1 MTESGRIGVKAVSTI
16 IAAVIVL
23 TIFLGLASAIYAG
36 IFQLGNEAHILVKR
50 EAERAMESFFRI
62 YWLNETHVVLFN
74 NHSSVPIKL
83 LYWVRVN
90 PASGSYTVYNL
101 FNSLDPAKYTVKP
114 SGMKIVDIR
123 TEVPTRNRD
132 SVDRVVSEKGSTF
145 EVTDAPTDI
154 ASLVYFTPSEKI
166 VRPGFNGRLTNFVV
180 STGPDFGGGD
190 VTITCINIINT
201 GTLVTLP
208 CTDWGISF
216 VTPFGPGNTVT
227 VPAGGV
233 GVLGVNALIPPTF
246 NQYGFYVVKLRLQ
259 SSSFTREYSMRVIVT
274 NFSPAISPG
283 VISLTGCINSANL
296 VVTFAGP
303 RTHTGHIHINVSR
316 PTGLNVF
323 ASPNPAHPPVVATGT
338 APPGTVTIAQIMVE
352 RIIATPPTGTVT
364 SPLTVILNDG
374 LGDPRTVTFTA
385 VHSISV
391 TVVTVLTDDRRDRVA
406 TLTLIRCP

>member
-1 MTESGRIGVKAVSTI
+1 
-16 IAAVIVL
+16 VL

-36 IFQLGNEAHILVKR
+36 IFQLGNESGNLVKR
-50 EAERAMESFFRI
+50 EAERAMEAFFQI

-74 NHSSVPIKL
+74 NHSSVPVTL
-83 LYWVRVN
+83 LYWVTVN
-90 PASGSYTVYNL
+90 PATGQYNVENLDPSTYTVPPGTMKVVANFQKRGTL
-101 FNSLDPAKYTVKP
+101 FPLN
-114 SGMKIVDIR
+114 
-123 TEVPTRNRD
+123 
-132 SVDRVVSEKGSTF
+132 RVVSEKGSTF
-145 EVTDAPTDI
+145 EVTDAPTELHTLI
-154 ASLVYFTPSEKI
+154 YFTPTERI
-166 VRPGFNGRLTNFVV
+166 VRPGFNGRLTTFVV

-208 CTDWGISF
+208 CTDWGINF
-216 VTPFGPGNTVT
+216 VTSFGPGNTVT

-303 RTHTGHIHINVSR
+303 PTHTGHIYIDVSR

-338 APPGTVTIAQIMVE
+338 LPPGTVTIAQIVVE

-374 LGDPRTVTFTA
+374 LGEPRTATFTA

-391 TVVTVLTDDRRDRVA
+391 TTVTVVTRVGPPGPPAQFA
-406 TLTLIRCP
+406 TLTLVGCQ

>member
-1 MTESGRIGVKAVSTI
+1 MTESGRIGVKAVSTV

-36 IFQLGNEAHILVKR
+36 IFQLGNESGNLVKR
-50 EAERAMESFFRI
+50 EAERAMESFFQI

-74 NHSSVPIKL
+74 NHSSVPVTL
-83 LYWVRVN
+83 LYWVTVN
-90 PASGSYTVYNL
+90 PATGQYNVKNLDPSTYTV
-101 FNSLDPAKYTVKP
+101 PPGT
-114 SGMKIVDIR
+114 MKIVENFQKRGDLF
-123 TEVPTRNRD
+123 PLN
-132 SVDRVVSEKGSTF
+132 RVVSEKGSTF
-145 EVTDAPTDI
+145 EVTDAPTELHTLI
-154 ASLVYFTPSEKI
+154 YFTPTEKI
-166 VRPGFNGRLTNFVV
+166 VRPGFNGRLTTFVV

-233 GVLGVNALIPPTF
+233 GVLGVNAQIPPTF

-303 RTHTGHIHINVSR
+303 PTHTGHIYIDVSR

-323 ASPNPAHPPVVATGT
+323 VSPNPAHPPVVATGT
-338 APPGTVTIAQIMVE
+338 APPGTVTIAQIVVE

-385 VHSISV
+385 VHSISIV
-391 TVVTVLTDDRRDRVA
+391 TVVTSVGLPVGYA
-406 TLTLIRCP
+406 TLIRCP

>member
-1 MTESGRIGVKAVSTI
+1 MRIVEN
-16 IAAVIVL
+16 
-23 TIFLGLASAIYAG
+23 F
-36 IFQLGNEAHILVKR
+36 EKR
-50 EAERAMESFFRI
+50 GDLFP
-62 YWLNETHVVLFN
+62 LN
-74 NHSSVPIKL
+74 
-83 LYWVRVN
+83 
-90 PASGSYTVYNL
+90 
-101 FNSLDPAKYTVKP
+101 
-114 SGMKIVDIR
+114 
-123 TEVPTRNRD
+123 
-132 SVDRVVSEKGSTF
+132 RVVSEKGSTF
-145 EVTDAPTDI
+145 EVTDAPTELHTLI
-154 ASLVYFTPSEKI
+154 YFTPTEKI
-166 VRPGFNGRLTNFVV
+166 VRPGFNGRLTTFVI

-208 CTDWGISF
+208 CTDWGINF

-227 VPAGGV
+227 VPAGAARA
-233 GVLGVNALIPPTF
+233 LGVDALIPPTF

-259 SSSFTREYSMRVIVT
+259 SSSFTREYSMHVIVT

-303 RTHTGHIHINVSR
+303 RTHTGHIYIDVSR

-338 APPGTVTIAQIMVE
+338 VPPGTVTIAQIVVE

-385 VHSISV
+385 VHSISIV
-391 TVVTVLTDDRRDRVA
+391 TVVTSVGLPVGYA
-406 TLTLIRCP
+406 TLIRCP

>member
-1 MTESGRIGVKAVSTI
+1 MIDGERIGVKAVSTV

-36 IFQLGNEAHILVKR
+36 IFQLGNESGNLVKR
-50 EAERAMESFFRI
+50 EAERAMEAFFQI
-62 YWLNETHVVLFN
+62 YWLNNTHVVLFN
-74 NHSSVPIKL
+74 NHSSVPVTL
-83 LYWVRVN
+83 LYWVSVNASTGAYTVTPLN
-90 PASGSYTVYNL
+90 PAIYTVPPGTMRIVQN
-101 FNSLDPAKYTVKP
+101 FNNRASLY
-114 SGMKIVDIR
+114 SLYSIH
-123 TEVPTRNRD
+123 
-132 SVDRVVSEKGSTF
+132 RVVSERGSTF
-145 EVTDAPTDI
+145 EVTDAPTELHTLI
-154 ASLVYFTPSEKI
+154 YFTPTEKI
-166 VRPGFNGRLTNFVV
+166 VRPGFNGRLTTFVV

-208 CTDWGISF
+208 CTDWGINF
-216 VTPFGPGNTVT
+216 VTSFGPGNTVT

-303 RTHTGHIHINVSR
+303 PTHTGHIYIDVSR

-338 APPGTVTIAQIMVE
+338 APPGTVTIAQIVVE

-385 VHSISV
+385 VHSIYFTTV
-391 TVVTVLTDDRRDRVA
+391 AVVTRAFPLPPLST
-406 TLTLIRCP
+406 TLTIISCP

>member
-1 MTESGRIGVKAVSTI
+1 MIDGGKIGVKAVSTV

-36 IFQLGNEAHILVKR
+36 IFQLGNESGNLVKR
-50 EAERAMESFFRI
+50 EAERAMEAFFQI

-74 NHSSVPIKL
+74 NHSSVPVTL
-83 LYWVRVN
+83 LYWVTVN
-90 PASGSYTVYNL
+90 PATGQ
-101 FNSLDPAKYTVKP
+101 YTVKNLDP
-114 SGMKIVDIR
+114 STYTVPPGTMRIVENFEKRGDLF
-123 TEVPTRNRD
+123 PLN
-132 SVDRVVSEKGSTF
+132 RVVSEKGSTF
-145 EVTDAPTDI
+145 EVTDAPTELHTLI
-154 ASLVYFTPSEKI
+154 YFTPTEKI
-166 VRPGFNGRLTNFVV
+166 VRPGFNGRLTTFVV

-208 CTDWGISF
+208 CTDWGINF
-216 VTPFGPGNTVT
+216 VTSFGSGNTVT

-259 SSSFTREYSMRVIVT
+259 SSSFTREYSMRVIVMDFT
-274 NFSPAISPG
+274 PAISPG
-283 VISLTGCINSANL
+283 LISLTGCINSANL
-296 VVTFAGP
+296 VVMYPGP

-338 APPGTVTIAQIMVE
+338 APPGTVTIAQIVVE
-352 RIIATPPTGTVT
+352 RIIAKPPTGTVT

-385 VHSISV
+385 VHSIYFTTV
-391 TVVTVLTDDRRDRVA
+391 AVVTQVLPPPPQST
-406 TLTLIRCP
+406 TLTIISCP

>member
-1 MTESGRIGVKAVSTI
+1 MTDGERIGVKAVSTV

-36 IFQLGNEAHILVKR
+36 IFQLGNESGNLVKR
-50 EAERAMESFFRI
+50 EAERAMEAFFQI

-74 NHSSVPIKL
+74 NHSSVPVTL
-83 LYWVRVN
+83 LYWVTVN
-90 PASGSYTVYNL
+90 PATGQYNVKNLDPSTYTVPPGTMRIVENFEKRGDL
-101 FNSLDPAKYTVKP
+101 FPLN
-114 SGMKIVDIR
+114 
-123 TEVPTRNRD
+123 
-132 SVDRVVSEKGSTF
+132 RVVSEKGSTF
-145 EVTDAPTDI
+145 EVTDAPTELHTLI
-154 ASLVYFTPSEKI
+154 YFTPTEKI
-166 VRPGFNGRLTNFVV
+166 VRPGFNGRLTTFVV

-208 CTDWGISF
+208 CTDWGINF
-216 VTPFGPGNTVT
+216 VTSFGPVNTVT

-233 GVLGVNALIPPTF
+233 GVLGVNAQIPPTF

-303 RTHTGHIHINVSR
+303 RTHTGHIYIDVSR

-338 APPGTVTIAQIMVE
+338 APPGTVTIAQIVVE

-385 VHSISV
+385 VHSIYFTTV
-391 TVVTVLTDDRRDRVA
+391 AVVTRVLPPPQST
-406 TLTLIRCP
+406 TLTIISCP

>member
-1 MTESGRIGVKAVSTI
+1 MTDGERIGVKAVSTV

-36 IFQLGNEAHILVKR
+36 IFQLGNESSNLVKR
-50 EAERAMESFFRI
+50 EAEKAMEAFFRI

-74 NHSSVPIKL
+74 NHSSVPVTL
-83 LYWVRVN
+83 LYWVTVN
-90 PASGSYTVYNL
+90 PATGQYNVKNLDPSTYTVPPGTMRIVENFEKRGDL
-101 FNSLDPAKYTVKP
+101 FPLN
-114 SGMKIVDIR
+114 
-123 TEVPTRNRD
+123 
-132 SVDRVVSEKGSTF
+132 RVVSEKGSTF
-145 EVTDAPTDI
+145 EVTDAPTELHTLI
-154 ASLVYFTPSEKI
+154 YFTPTEKI
-166 VRPGFNGRLTNFVV
+166 VRPGFNGRLTTFVI

-208 CTDWGISF
+208 CTDWGINF

-227 VPAGGV
+227 VPAGAARA
-233 GVLGVNALIPPTF
+233 LGVDALIPPTF

-259 SSSFTREYSMRVIVT
+259 SSSFTREYSMHVIVT

-303 RTHTGHIHINVSR
+303 RTHTGHIYIDVSR

-338 APPGTVTIAQIMVE
+338 VPPGTVTIAQIVVE

-385 VHSISV
+385 VHSISIV
-391 TVVTVLTDDRRDRVA
+391 TVVTSVGLPVGYA
-406 TLTLIRCP
+406 TLIRCP

>member
-1 MTESGRIGVKAVSTI
+1 MTDGERIGVKAVSTV

-36 IFQLGNEAHILVKR
+36 IFQLGNESGNLVKR
-50 EAERAMESFFRI
+50 EAERAMEAFFQI

-74 NHSSVPIKL
+74 NHSSVPVTL
-83 LYWVRVN
+83 LYWVTVN
-90 PASGSYTVYNL
+90 PATGQYNVKNLDPSTYTVPPGTMRIVENFEKRGDL
-101 FNSLDPAKYTVKP
+101 FPLN
-114 SGMKIVDIR
+114 
-123 TEVPTRNRD
+123 
-132 SVDRVVSEKGSTF
+132 RVVSEKGSTF
-145 EVTDAPTDI
+145 EVTDAPTELHTLI
-154 ASLVYFTPSEKI
+154 YFTPTEKI
-166 VRPGFNGRLTNFVV
+166 VRPGFNGRLTTFVV

-216 VTPFGPGNTVT
+216 VPATGTVN
-227 VPAGGV
+227 VPAGAARA
-233 GVLGVNALIPPTF
+233 LGVDAQIPPTF

-303 RTHTGHIHINVSR
+303 RTHTGHIYIDVSR

-338 APPGTVTIAQIMVE
+338 VPPGTVTIAQIVVE

-364 SPLTVILNDG
+364 SPITVILNDG

-385 VHSISV
+385 VHSISIV
-391 TVVTVLTDDRRDRVA
+391 TVVTSVGLPVGYA
-406 TLTLIRCP
+406 TLITCP

>member
-1 MTESGRIGVKAVSTI
+1 MRIV
-16 IAAVIVL
+16 
-23 TIFLGLASAIYAG
+23 
-36 IFQLGNEAHILVKR
+36 QN
-50 EAERAMESFFRI
+50 
-62 YWLNETHVVLFN
+62 FN
-74 NHSSVPIKL
+74 NRASLHP
-83 LYWVRVN
+83 VN
-90 PASGSYTVYNL
+90 
-101 FNSLDPAKYTVKP
+101 
-114 SGMKIVDIR
+114 
-123 TEVPTRNRD
+123 
-132 SVDRVVSEKGSTF
+132 RVVSEKGSTF
-145 EVTDAPTDI
+145 EVTDAPTELHTLI
-154 ASLVYFTPSEKI
+154 YFTPTEKI
-166 VRPGFNGRLTNFVV
+166 VRPGFNGRLTTFVV

-216 VTPFGPGNTVT
+216 VPATGTVN
-227 VPAGGV
+227 VPAGAARA
-233 GVLGVNALIPPTF
+233 LGVNAQIPPTF

-274 NFSPAISPG
+274 NFSPAISPS

-303 RTHTGHIHINVSR
+303 RTHTGHIYIDVSR

-338 APPGTVTIAQIMVE
+338 VPPGTVTIAQIVVE

-374 LGDPRTVTFTA
+374 LGEPRTATFTA

-391 TVVTVLTDDRRDRVA
+391 TTVTVVTRVGPPGPPAQFA
-406 TLTLIRCP
+406 TLTLVGCQ

>member
-1 MTESGRIGVKAVSTI
+1 
-16 IAAVIVL
+16 
-23 TIFLGLASAIYAG
+23 
-36 IFQLGNEAHILVKR
+36 
-50 EAERAMESFFRI
+50 
-62 YWLNETHVVLFN
+62 
-74 NHSSVPIKL
+74 
-83 LYWVRVN
+83 
-90 PASGSYTVYNL
+90 
-101 FNSLDPAKYTVKP
+101 
-114 SGMKIVDIR
+114 
-123 TEVPTRNRD
+123 
-132 SVDRVVSEKGSTF
+132 
-145 EVTDAPTDI
+145 
-154 ASLVYFTPSEKI
+154 
-166 VRPGFNGRLTNFVV
+166 
-180 STGPDFGGGD
+180 
-190 VTITCINIINT
+190 
-201 GTLVTLP
+201 
-208 CTDWGISF
+208 
-216 VTPFGPGNTVT
+216 
-227 VPAGGV
+227 
-233 GVLGVNALIPPTF
+233 
-246 NQYGFYVVKLRLQ
+246 
-259 SSSFTREYSMRVIVT
+259 MRVIVT

>member
-1 MTESGRIGVKAVSTI
+1 MTDGERIGVKAVSTV

-36 IFQLGNEAHILVKR
+36 IFQLGNESGNLVKR
-50 EAERAMESFFRI
+50 EAEKAMEAFFQI

-74 NHSSVPIKL
+74 NHSSVPVTL
-83 LYWVRVN
+83 LYWVSTNPSTGAYTITPLN
-90 PASGSYTVYNL
+90 PAIYTVQPGTMRIVQN
-101 FNSLDPAKYTVKP
+101 FNKRASLHPV
-114 SGMKIVDIR
+114 
-123 TEVPTRNRD
+123 N
-132 SVDRVVSEKGSTF
+132 RVVSEKGSTF
-145 EVTDAPTDI
+145 EVTDAPTELHTLI
-154 ASLVYFTPSEKI
+154 YFTPTEKI
-166 VRPGFNGRLTNFVV
+166 VRPGFNGRLTTFVV

-208 CTDWGISF
+208 CTDWGINF
-216 VTPFGPGNTVT
+216 VTSFGPGNTVT

-233 GVLGVNALIPPTF
+233 GVLGVNAQIPPTF

-303 RTHTGHIHINVSR
+303 RTHTGHIYINVSR

-338 APPGTVTIAQIMVE
+338 VPPGTVTIAQIVVE

-391 TVVTVLTDDRRDRVA
+391 TVVTVEAKNVGLA
-406 TLTLIRCP
+406 TLTIISCP

>member
-1 MTESGRIGVKAVSTI
+1 MTESGRIGVKAVSTV

-36 IFQLGNEAHILVKR
+36 IFQLGNESGNLVKR
-50 EAERAMESFFRI
+50 EAERAMEAFFQI

-74 NHSSVPIKL
+74 NHTSVPVTL
-83 LYWVRVN
+83 LYWVTVN
-90 PASGSYTVYNL
+90 PATGQYNVKNLDPSTYTV
-101 FNSLDPAKYTVKP
+101 PPGT
-114 SGMKIVDIR
+114 MKIVENFQKRGDLF
-123 TEVPTRNRD
+123 PLN
-132 SVDRVVSEKGSTF
+132 RVVSEKGSTF
-145 EVTDAPTDI
+145 EVTDAPTELHTLI
-154 ASLVYFTPSEKI
+154 YFTPTEKI
-166 VRPGFNGRLTNFVV
+166 VRPGFNGRLTTFVV

-208 CTDWGISF
+208 CTDWGINF

-233 GVLGVNALIPPTF
+233 GVLGVDALIPPTF

-303 RTHTGHIHINVSR
+303 RTHTGHIYIDVSR

-338 APPGTVTIAQIMVE
+338 APPGTVTIAQIVVE
-352 RIIATPPTGTVT
+352 RIIAIPPTGTVT

-385 VHSISV
+385 VHSIYFTTV
-391 TVVTVLTDDRRDRVA
+391 AVVTRAFPLPPLST
-406 TLTLIRCP
+406 TLTIISCP

>member
-1 MTESGRIGVKAVSTI
+1 MTESGRICVKAVSTV

-36 IFQLGNEAHILVKR
+36 IFQLGNESGNLVKR
-50 EAERAMESFFRI
+50 EAEKAMEAFFQI

-74 NHSSVPIKL
+74 NHSSVPVTL
-83 LYWVRVN
+83 LYWVSTNPSTGAYTITPLN
-90 PASGSYTVYNL
+90 PAIYTVQPGTMRIVQN
-101 FNSLDPAKYTVKP
+101 FNKRASLHPV
-114 SGMKIVDIR
+114 
-123 TEVPTRNRD
+123 N
-132 SVDRVVSEKGSTF
+132 RVVSEKGSTF
-145 EVTDAPTDI
+145 EVTDAPTELHTLI
-154 ASLVYFTPSEKI
+154 YFTPTEKI
-166 VRPGFNGRLTNFVV
+166 VRPGFNGRLTTFVV

-208 CTDWGISF
+208 CTDWGINF
-216 VTPFGPGNTVT
+216 VTSFGAGNTVT

-246 NQYGFYVVKLRLQ
+246 NQYGFYVVKLKLQ

-303 RTHTGHIHINVSR
+303 PTHTGHIYIDVSR

-338 APPGTVTIAQIMVE
+338 APPGTVTIAQIVVE

-391 TVVTVLTDDRRDRVA
+391 VTVVTSVGLPVGYA
-406 TLTLIRCP
+406 TLIRCP

>member
-1 MTESGRIGVKAVSTI
+1 MIDGERIGVKSVSTV

-36 IFQLGNEAHILVKR
+36 IFQLGNESGNLVKR
-50 EAERAMESFFRI
+50 EAEKAMEAFFQI

-74 NHSSVPIKL
+74 NHSSVPVTL
-83 LYWVRVN
+83 LYWVTVN
-90 PASGSYTVYNL
+90 PATGQYNVKNLDPSTYTVPPGTMRIVENFQKRGDL
-101 FNSLDPAKYTVKP
+101 FPLN
-114 SGMKIVDIR
+114 
-123 TEVPTRNRD
+123 
-132 SVDRVVSEKGSTF
+132 RVVSEKGSTF
-145 EVTDAPTDI
+145 EVTDAPTELHTLI
-154 ASLVYFTPSEKI
+154 YFTPTEKI
-166 VRPGFNGRLTNFVV
+166 VRPGFNGRLTTFVV

-208 CTDWGISF
+208 CTDWGINF
-216 VTPFGPGNTVT
+216 VTSFGPGNTVT

-303 RTHTGHIHINVSR
+303 RTHTGHIYIDVSR

-391 TVVTVLTDDRRDRVA
+391 TVVTVEAKNVGLA
-406 TLTLIRCP
+406 TLTIISCP

>member
-1 MTESGRIGVKAVSTI
+1 MTESGRIGVKAVSTV

-36 IFQLGNEAHILVKR
+36 IFQLGNESGNLVKR
-50 EAERAMESFFRI
+50 EAERAMEAFFQI

-74 NHSSVPIKL
+74 NHSSVPVTL
-83 LYWVRVN
+83 LYWVTVN
-90 PASGSYTVYNL
+90 PATGQYNVKNLDPSTYTV
-101 FNSLDPAKYTVKP
+101 PPGT
-114 SGMKIVDIR
+114 MKIVENFEKR
-123 TEVPTRNRD
+123 GYLFPLN
-132 SVDRVVSEKGSTF
+132 RVVSEKGSTF
-145 EVTDAPTDI
+145 EVTDAPTELHTLI
-154 ASLVYFTPSEKI
+154 YFTPTEKI
-166 VRPGFNGRLTNFVV
+166 VRPGFNGRLTTFVI

-208 CTDWGISF
+208 CTDWGINF

-227 VPAGGV
+227 VPAGAARA
-233 GVLGVNALIPPTF
+233 LGVDALIPPTF

-259 SSSFTREYSMRVIVT
+259 SSSFTREYSMHVIVT

-303 RTHTGHIHINVSR
+303 RTHTGHIYIDVSR

-338 APPGTVTIAQIMVE
+338 VPPGTVTIAQIVVE

-385 VHSISV
+385 VHSISIV
-391 TVVTVLTDDRRDRVA
+391 TVVTSVGLPVGYA
-406 TLTLIRCP
+406 TLIRCP

>member
-1 MTESGRIGVKAVSTI
+1 MTESGRIGVKAVSTV

-36 IFQLGNEAHILVKR
+36 IFQLGNESGNLVKR
-50 EAERAMESFFRI
+50 EAEKAMEAFFQI

-74 NHSSVPIKL
+74 NHSSVPVTL
-83 LYWVRVN
+83 LYWVSTNPSTGAYTITPLN
-90 PASGSYTVYNL
+90 PAIYTVQPGTMRIVQN
-101 FNSLDPAKYTVKP
+101 FNNRASLHPV
-114 SGMKIVDIR
+114 
-123 TEVPTRNRD
+123 N
-132 SVDRVVSEKGSTF
+132 RVVSEKGSTF
-145 EVTDAPTDI
+145 EVTDAPTELHTLI
-154 ASLVYFTPSEKI
+154 YFTPTEKI
-166 VRPGFNGRLTNFVV
+166 VRPGFNGRLTTFVV

-201 GTLVTLP
+201 GTLITLP

-216 VTPFGPGNTVT
+216 VPATGTVN
-227 VPAGGV
+227 VPAGAARA
-233 GVLGVNALIPPTF
+233 LGVNAQIPPTF

-274 NFSPAISPG
+274 NFSPAISPS

-303 RTHTGHIHINVSR
+303 RTHTGHIYIDVSR

-338 APPGTVTIAQIMVE
+338 VPPGTVTIAQIVVE

-374 LGDPRTVTFTA
+374 LGEPRTATFTA

-391 TVVTVLTDDRRDRVA
+391 TTVTVVTRVGPPGPPAQFA
-406 TLTLIRCP
+406 TLTLVGCQ

>member
-1 MTESGRIGVKAVSTI
+1 MRESGRIGVKAVSTV

-36 IFQLGNEAHILVKR
+36 IFQLGNESGNLVKR
-50 EAERAMESFFRI
+50 EAERAMEAFFQI

-74 NHSSVPIKL
+74 NHSSVPVTL
-83 LYWVRVN
+83 LYWVTVN
-90 PASGSYTVYNL
+90 PATGQ
-101 FNSLDPAKYTVKP
+101 YTVKNLDP
-114 SGMKIVDIR
+114 STYTVPPGTMRIVENFQKRGDLF
-123 TEVPTRNRD
+123 PLN
-132 SVDRVVSEKGSTF
+132 RVVSEKGSTF
-145 EVTDAPTDI
+145 EVTDAPTELHTLI
-154 ASLVYFTPSEKI
+154 YFTPTEKI
-166 VRPGFNGRLTNFVV
+166 VRPGFNGRLTTFVV

-216 VTPFGPGNTVT
+216 VTGNRKHSNRASGR
-227 VPAGGV
+227 PL
-233 GVLGVNALIPPTF
+233 GVLGVDAQIPPTF

-303 RTHTGHIHINVSR
+303 RTHTGHIYIDVSR

-338 APPGTVTIAQIMVE
+338 APPGTVTIAQIVVE

-391 TVVTVLTDDRRDRVA
+391 TVVTVEAKDVGYA
-406 TLTLIRCP
+406 TLTIITCP

>member
-1 MTESGRIGVKAVSTI
+1 MRIVEN
-16 IAAVIVL
+16 
-23 TIFLGLASAIYAG
+23 
-36 IFQLGNEAHILVKR
+36 FQKR
-50 EAERAMESFFRI
+50 GDLFP
-62 YWLNETHVVLFN
+62 LN
-74 NHSSVPIKL
+74 
-83 LYWVRVN
+83 
-90 PASGSYTVYNL
+90 
-101 FNSLDPAKYTVKP
+101 
-114 SGMKIVDIR
+114 
-123 TEVPTRNRD
+123 
-132 SVDRVVSEKGSTF
+132 RVVSEKGSTF
-145 EVTDAPTDI
+145 EVTDAPTELHTLI
-154 ASLVYFTPSEKI
+154 YFTPTEKI
-166 VRPGFNGRLTNFVV
+166 VRPGFNGRLTTFVV

-208 CTDWGISF
+208 CTDWGINF
-216 VTPFGPGNTVT
+216 VTSFGPGNTVT

-303 RTHTGHIHINVSR
+303 RTHTGHIYIDVSR

>member
-1 MTESGRIGVKAVSTI
+1 VEN
-16 IAAVIVL
+16 
-23 TIFLGLASAIYAG
+23 
-36 IFQLGNEAHILVKR
+36 FQKR
-50 EAERAMESFFRI
+50 GDLFP
-62 YWLNETHVVLFN
+62 LN
-74 NHSSVPIKL
+74 
-83 LYWVRVN
+83 
-90 PASGSYTVYNL
+90 
-101 FNSLDPAKYTVKP
+101 
-114 SGMKIVDIR
+114 
-123 TEVPTRNRD
+123 
-132 SVDRVVSEKGSTF
+132 RVVSEKGSTF
-145 EVTDAPTDI
+145 EVTDAPTELHTLI
-154 ASLVYFTPSEKI
+154 YFTPTEKI
-166 VRPGFNGRLTNFVV
+166 VRPGFNGRLTTFVV

-208 CTDWGISF
+208 CTDWGINF
-216 VTPFGPGNTVT
+216 VTSFGPGNTMT

-233 GVLGVNALIPPTF
+233 GVLGVDALIPPTF
-246 NQYGFYVVKLRLQ
+246 NQYGYYVVKLRLQ

-303 RTHTGHIHINVSR
+303 RTHTGHIYIDVSR

-338 APPGTVTIAQIMVE
+338 VPPGTVTIAHIVVE
-352 RIIATPPTGTVT
+352 RIIATSPTGTVT

-385 VHSISV
+385 VHSIYFTTV
-391 TVVTVLTDDRRDRVA
+391 AVVTRVPGGQSTILTI
-406 TLTLIRCP
+406 IRCP

>member
-1 MTESGRIGVKAVSTI
+1 MTDGERIGVKAVSTV

-36 IFQLGNEAHILVKR
+36 IFQLGNESGNLVKR
-50 EAERAMESFFRI
+50 EAERAMEAFFQI

-74 NHSSVPIKL
+74 NHSSVPVTL
-83 LYWVRVN
+83 LYWVTVN
-90 PASGSYTVYNL
+90 PATGQYNVKNLDPSTYTVPPGTMRIVENFQKRGDL
-101 FNSLDPAKYTVKP
+101 FPLN
-114 SGMKIVDIR
+114 
-123 TEVPTRNRD
+123 
-132 SVDRVVSEKGSTF
+132 RVVSEKGSTF
-145 EVTDAPTDI
+145 EVTDAPTELHTLI
-154 ASLVYFTPSEKI
+154 YFTPTEKI
-166 VRPGFNGRLTNFVV
+166 VRPGFNGRLTTFVV

-208 CTDWGISF
+208 CTDWGINF
-216 VTPFGPGNTVT
+216 VTSFGPGNTVT
-227 VPAGGV
+227 VPAGGL
-233 GVLGVNALIPPTF
+233 GVLGVNAQIPPTF

-303 RTHTGHIHINVSR
+303 RTHTGHIYIDVSR

-338 APPGTVTIAQIMVE
+338 VPPGTVTIAQIVVE

-391 TVVTVLTDDRRDRVA
+391 TVVTVEAKNVGLA
-406 TLTLIRCP
+406 TLTIISCP